1 MIQNSQSDMSASVSK
16 RTFNKL
22 NKDQA
27 KSSEK
32 LSKSTPTKSEKKPSK
47 IQKDLNNFVSENK
60 SEKNSNKIVPP

>member
-32 LSKSTPTKSEKKPSK
+32 LSK
-47 IQKDLNNFVSENK
+47 
-60 SEKNSNKIVPP
+60 